1 MKAQGVQIILLHP
14 LSLFVVYPLSFFRT
28 SETYVQ
34 AIADWFSS
42 LYTVTLA
49 NSHVWGF
56 LASLPFIIG
65 GLVGTVFP
73 ALPGTVLILIGFL
86 VYGLITGFD
95 RLSVW
100 FFVGQTVL
108 VALSYLIEFLA
119 TAFGVKMFGGS
130 KAAAWGAVL
139 GSLLVFVLGPIG
151 IIVGPL
157 LGAIIGELIMGEQI
171 KQALHSGFGSFL
183 GFMGGVIANLVIS
196 GLMIAWFIW
205 EIL

>member
-1 MKAQGVQIILLHP
+1 M
-14 LSLFVVYPLSFFRT
+14 
-28 SETYVQ
+28 Q
-34 AIADWFSS
+34 AIVDWFSS

-65 GLVGTVFP
+65 GLIGTVFP
-73 ALPGTVLILIGFL
+73 ALPGTVLIFVGFL
-86 VYGLITGFD
+86 IYGMITGFD
-95 RLSVW
+95 SLSVW
-100 FFVGQTVL
+100 FFAGQTVL

-130 KAAAWGAVL
+130 KAAAWGAVF

-157 LGAIIGELIMGEQI
+157 IGAIIGELIMGEQI

-183 GFMGGVIANLVIS
+183 GFMGGVIANLIIS
-196 GLMIAWFIW
+196 GLMIAWFGW
-205 EIL
+205 QIL

>member
-1 MKAQGVQIILLHP
+1 M
-14 LSLFVVYPLSFFRT
+14 
-28 SETYVQ
+28 Q
-34 AIADWFSS
+34 AIADWFFS

-49 NSHVWGF
+49 NPHVWGF

-73 ALPGTVLILIGFL
+73 ALPGTVLILIGFV

-95 RLSVW
+95 SLSTW

-157 LGAIIGELIMGEQI
+157 LGAIVGELIMGEQI

-183 GFMGGVIANLVIS
+183 GFMAGVIANLIIS
-196 GLMIAWFIW
+196 GLMIAWFVWGI
-205 EIL
+205 I

>member
-1 MKAQGVQIILLHP
+1 MKAQGVQIILLHT

-95 RLSVW
+95 GLSVW

-151 IIVGPL
+151 ILVGPL
-157 LGAIIGELIMGEQI
+157 LGAIVGELIMGEQI

>member
-1 MKAQGVQIILLHP
+1 MQA
-14 LSLFVVYPLSFFRT
+14 YM
-28 SETYVQ
+28 Q

-42 LYTVTLA
+42 CYTVTLA
-49 NSHVWGF
+49 NPHVWGF
-56 LASLPFIIG
+56 LASIPFIIG
-65 GLVGTVFP
+65 GLVGTIFP
-73 ALPGTVLILIGFL
+73 ALPGTVLILVGFV

-95 RLSVW
+95 SLPAW

-157 LGAIIGELIMGEQI
+157 LGAIVGELIMGEQI

-183 GFMGGVIANLVIS
+183 GFMGGVIANLIIS
-196 GLMIAWFIW
+196 GLMIAWFVL

>member
-1 MKAQGVQIILLHP
+1 M
-14 LSLFVVYPLSFFRT
+14 
-28 SETYVQ
+28 Q
-34 AIADWFSS
+34 AIADWFFS

-49 NSHVWGF
+49 NPHVWGF

-73 ALPGTVLILIGFL
+73 ALPGTVLILCGF
-86 VYGLITGFD
+86 VAYGLITGFD
-95 RLSVW
+95 KLSTW

-157 LGAIIGELIMGEQI
+157 LGAIVGELIMGEQI

-196 GLMIAWFIW
+196 GLMIAWFVW

>member
-1 MKAQGVQIILLHP
+1 HS
-14 LSLFVVYPLSFFRT
+14 LSLFVVYLLSFFRT

-49 NSHVWGF
+49 NPHVWGF
-56 LASLPFIIG
+56 LASLPFIVG

-73 ALPGTVLILIGFL
+73 AIPGTVLILVGFV

-95 RLSVW
+95 SLSAW
-100 FFVGQTVL
+100 FFVGQTLL

-157 LGAIIGELIMGEQI
+157 LGAIVGELIMGEQI

-196 GLMIAWFIW
+196 GLMIAWFVL

>member
-1 MKAQGVQIILLHP
+1 MKQR
-14 LSLFVVYPLSFFRT
+14 LSCPVESFFFPET
-28 SETYVQ
+28 SVQ
-34 AIADWFSS
+34 EVANWFYS
-42 LYTVTLA
+42 LYTITLA
-49 NSHVWGF
+49 NPHVWGF
-56 LASLPFIIG
+56 LASVPFIIG

-73 ALPGTVLILIGFL
+73 ALPGTALILGGFL

-95 RLSVW
+95 SLSAW
-100 FFVGQTVL
+100 FFIGQTVF
-108 VALSYLIEFLA
+108 VILSYLIEFLA

-157 LGAIIGELIMGEQI
+157 LGAIAGELIMGEQV

>member
-1 MKAQGVQIILLHP
+1 M
-14 LSLFVVYPLSFFRT
+14 
-28 SETYVQ
+28 Q
-34 AIADWFSS
+34 AITDWFQS

-49 NSHVWGF
+49 NPHVWGF
-56 LASLPFIIG
+56 LASIPFIVG

-73 ALPGTVLILIGFL
+73 ALPGTVLILVGFL

-95 RLSVW
+95 SLTIW

-139 GSLLVFVLGPIG
+139 GSLLVFILGPIG

-157 LGAIIGELIMGEQI
+157 LGAIAGELLMGEQVR
-171 KQALHSGFGSFL
+171 QALHSGFGSFL
-183 GFMGGVIANLVIS
+183 GFIGGVVANLVIS

-205 EIL
+205 QII

>member
-1 MKAQGVQIILLHP
+1 M
-14 LSLFVVYPLSFFRT
+14 
-28 SETYVQ
+28 Q
-34 AIADWFSS
+34 AIADWFYS

-49 NSHVWGF
+49 NPHVWGF
-56 LASLPFIIG
+56 LASIPFIVG

-73 ALPGTVLILIGFL
+73 ALPGTVLILAGFL

-95 RLSVW
+95 SLTIW

-108 VALSYLIEFLA
+108 VSLSYLIEFLA
-119 TAFGVKMFGGS
+119 TALGVKMFGGS
-130 KAAAWGAVL
+130 KAAAWGAVF

-151 IIVGPL
+151 IIIGPL
-157 LGAIIGELIMGEQI
+157 LGAIAGELIMGEQI

-183 GFMGGVIANLVIS
+183 GFIGGVVANLIIS
-196 GLMIAWFIW
+196 GLMIAWFVW

>member
-1 MKAQGVQIILLHP
+1 LFCSPDLLPLFPQSSFFTIIL
-14 LSLFVVYPLSFFRT
+14 
-28 SETYVQ
+28 ETDVQ
-34 AIADWFSS
+34 PIIDWFYS

-56 LASLPFIIG
+56 LASLPFIVG

-73 ALPGTVLILIGFL
+73 ALPGTVFILCGFL

-95 RLSVW
+95 SLSGW
-100 FFVGQTVL
+100 FFIGQ
-108 VALSYLIEFLA
+108 VALVCLSYAVEFFA

-157 LGAIIGELIMGEQI
+157 LGAIAGELLMGEQV

-183 GFMGGVIANLVIS
+183 GFMGGVVASLIIS
-196 GLMIAWFIW
+196 GIMIGWFVW
-205 EIL
+205 QIL

>member
-1 MKAQGVQIILLHP
+1 M
-14 LSLFVVYPLSFFRT
+14 
-28 SETYVQ
+28 Q

-49 NSHVWGF
+49 NPHVWGF
-56 LASLPFIIG
+56 LASTPFIVG

-73 ALPGTVLILIGFL
+73 ALPGTVLVLAGFL

-95 RLSVW
+95 SLTVW

-130 KAAAWGAVL
+130 KAAAWGAVF
-139 GSLLVFVLGPIG
+139 GSLLVFILGPIG
-151 IIVGPL
+151 IIIGPL
-157 LGAIIGELIMGEQI
+157 LGAIAGELIMGEQV

-183 GFMGGVIANLVIS
+183 GFIGGVVANLVIS

>member
-1 MKAQGVQIILLHP
+1 M
-14 LSLFVVYPLSFFRT
+14 
-28 SETYVQ
+28 Q

-42 LYTVTLA
+42 LYTLTFA
-49 NSHVWGF
+49 NAHVWGF

-73 ALPGTVLILIGFL
+73 ALPGTALILVGFL

-95 RLSVW
+95 SLSAW
-100 FFVGQTVL
+100 FFAGQTVL
-108 VALSYLIEFLA
+108 VALSYLIDFLA

-139 GSLLVFVLGPIG
+139 GSLLIFVLGPIG

-157 LGAIIGELIMGEQI
+157 IGAIAGELIMGEQI

-183 GFMGGVIANLVIS
+183 GFMGGVLTNLFVS
-196 GLMIAWFIW
+196 GLMIAWFTW
-205 EIL
+205 AIL

>member
-1 MKAQGVQIILLHP
+1 M
-14 LSLFVVYPLSFFRT
+14 
-28 SETYVQ
+28 YVQ
-34 AIADWFSS
+34 AIADWFFS

-49 NSHVWGF
+49 NPHVWGF

-73 ALPGTVLILIGFL
+73 ALPGTVLILIGFV

-95 RLSVW
+95 SLSTW

-157 LGAIIGELIMGEQI
+157 LGAIVGELIMGEQI

-183 GFMGGVIANLVIS
+183 GFMAGVIANLIIS
-196 GLMIAWFIW
+196 GLMIAWFVWGI
-205 EIL
+205 I

>member
-1 MKAQGVQIILLHP
+1 MFFPETSVQE
-14 LSLFVVYPLSFFRT
+14 V
-28 SETYVQ
+28 
-34 AIADWFSS
+34 ANWFYS
-42 LYTVTLA
+42 LYTITHA
-49 NSHVWGF
+49 NPHVWGF
-56 LASLPFIIG
+56 LASVPFIIG

-73 ALPGTVLILIGFL
+73 ALPGTALILGGFL

-95 RLSVW
+95 SLSAW
-100 FFVGQTVL
+100 FFIGQTVF
-108 VALSYLIEFLA
+108 VILSYLIEFLA

-157 LGAIIGELIMGEQI
+157 LGAIAGELIMGEQV

>member
-1 MKAQGVQIILLHP
+1 MQA
-14 LSLFVVYPLSFFRT
+14 
-28 SETYVQ
+28 YVQ
-34 AIADWFSS
+34 TITDWFSS

-49 NSHVWGF
+49 NAHVWGF

-65 GLVGTVFP
+65 GLIGTVFP
-73 ALPGTVLILIGFL
+73 ALPGTVLILVGF
-86 VYGLITGFD
+86 VTYGLITEFD
-95 RLSVW
+95 SLSSW
-100 FFVGQTVL
+100 FFVGQAVL

-157 LGAIIGELIMGEQI
+157 LGAIVGELIMGEQI

-183 GFMGGVIANLVIS
+183 GFMGGVIANLIIS
-196 GLMIAWFIW
+196 GLMIAWFVL

>member
-1 MKAQGVQIILLHP
+1 M
-14 LSLFVVYPLSFFRT
+14 
-28 SETYVQ
+28 Q

-49 NSHVWGF
+49 NPHVWGF
-56 LASLPFIIG
+56 LASLPFIVG

-73 ALPGTVLILIGFL
+73 ALPGTVLILVGFV

-95 RLSVW
+95 SLPAW

-108 VALSYLIEFLA
+108 VTLSYLIEFLA
-119 TAFGVKMFGGS
+119 TAFGVKIFGGS

-157 LGAIIGELIMGEQI
+157 LGAIVGELIMGEQI

-196 GLMIAWFIW
+196 GLMIAWFVLK
-205 EIL
+205 IL